1 MSRSTIQEKKIPQG
15 SLWQRSCDSWIYQ
28 GSLWQRSGDS
38 WIYQGS
44 LWQRSCDSW
53 IYQGSL
59 WQRSC
64 DSWIYH
70 LSTKTTWLDSCS
82 WRVVLHTILKCL
94 LICLMVFNATFNNI
108 SLLIVEETGR
118 PKENHRPVTD
128 KLYHIM
134 LYTSP
139 WSRFQLTTSVMVG
152 RLHTIQSR
160 PWWPLNLELTVTMTM
175 VQYMLLA
182 TDKINKKLRQSI
194 TF

>member
-1 MSRSTIQEKKIPQG
+1 MSRSTIQEKKIP
-15 SLWQRSCDSWIYQ
+15 
-28 GSLWQRSGDS
+28 
-38 WIYQGS
+38 QGS

-94 LICLMVFNATFNNI
+94 FICLMVFNATFNNI
-108 SLLIVEETGR
+108 SIVEETGR